1 MIVSI
6 WLRPVPS
13 CCFVWNAAGG
23 GLQPISTTGGRDK
36 RAGALERY
44 GVVVV
49 GVFACRALGRSAA
62 PTATALITLLFHR
75 ATPDFPVVCT

>member
-1 MIVSI
+1 MIVAL

-13 CCFVWNAAGG
+13 CCFVWNAADGG
-23 GLQPISTTGGRDK
+23 FQPTSTTGGRDK

-49 GVFACRALGRSAA
+49 DIFACCALGHSAA
-62 PTATALITLLFHR
+62 PAAISLIRLRFHR
-75 ATPDFPVVCT
+75 ATPDFAVVYT